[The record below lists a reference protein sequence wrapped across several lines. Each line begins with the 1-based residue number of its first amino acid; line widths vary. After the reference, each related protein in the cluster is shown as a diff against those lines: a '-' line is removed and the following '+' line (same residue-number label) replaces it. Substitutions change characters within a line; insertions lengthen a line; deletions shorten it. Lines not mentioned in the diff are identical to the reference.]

1 LDKAIRGVQTEN
13 DEVVLASRNA
23 MTTYSEAAVLA
34 DQRSTQYRKDLE
46 VIRGSHATNREDAG
60 KVRAHV

>member
-1 LDKAIRGVQTEN
+1 
-13 DEVVLASRNA
+13 

-60 KVRAHV
+60 KVRAYVEDAQGSHALTSLDFV

>member
-1 LDKAIRGVQTEN
+1 
-13 DEVVLASRNA
+13 
-23 MTTYSEAAVLA
+23 MTAYSEAAVLA